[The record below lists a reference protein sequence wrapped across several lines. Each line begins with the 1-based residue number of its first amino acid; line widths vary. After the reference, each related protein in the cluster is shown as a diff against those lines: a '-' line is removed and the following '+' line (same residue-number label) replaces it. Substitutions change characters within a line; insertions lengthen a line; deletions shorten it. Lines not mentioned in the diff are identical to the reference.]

1 MFITLYSN
9 PNSAMSHRVRFVL
22 AEKKLNVKIIDL
34 SNIDDSKELKSL
46 VPRGKLP
53 ILKERES
60 IINDPNIIMYYLDER
75 YPAPSLMSS
84 YPVLRAKTRLTIS
97 RIDRDWYS
105 MMKMAQNNPEKAPEA
120 ISVLKDSFK
129 ALSPIFSETNY
140 FMSEDMTLADCALT
154 TLLWRMPLIG
164 IDLAD
169 NLGAI
174 KDYAQRMFNQETFQK
189 SLSVE
194 EQKIPQTIA
203 T

>member
-9 PNSAMSHRVRFVL
+9 SDSALSHRVRFVL
-22 AEKKLNVKIIDL
+22 AEKKLQAKIIEL
-34 SNIDDSKELKSL
+34 SSLDEEPELKKLTPNGS
-46 VPRGKLP
+46 LP
-53 ILKERES
+53 ILTERES

-75 YPAPSLMSS
+75 YPSPSLMSS

-105 MMKMAQNNPEKAPEA
+105 MIKMAEKDPDNAKEA
-120 ISVLKDSFK
+120 ITVLKDSFK

-154 TLLWRMPLIG
+154 TLLWRLPLIG
-164 IDLAD
+164 VDLSD

-174 KDYAQRMFNQETFQK
+174 QEYAQRMFERDAFQK
-189 SLSVE
+189 SLSSE
-194 EQKIPQTIA
+194 EQKITQTVI
-203 T
+203 